1 MRKGTSARRVR
12 RPGAGRLAGAVLLA
26 LAAVTVGAAPAQAAW
41 QPQPEPATYGRS
53 TPVVSSVTMNDG
65 VVLSTQI
72 VYPTDLTTGA
82 RAEGTFPVLLTQN
95 PYGTAVID
103 PTTAG
108 DYFVKRGYIYVV
120 AAIRGTG
127 TSGGQLDWIGKQQ
140 GLDGAKLVDWAAHTL
155 SGSNGNIGLEGCSYL
170 GVDQWYTAAEVG
182 PNSALKAIAPFCT
195 NSEMYNDI
203 TTVGGVPT
211 SFIQSIAQ
219 VLPRGPQDNAQTD
232 PLSVTVNDLTN
243 GGPRSYNND
252 YWHGINVQEFMPRII
267 ANGIPALSL
276 SGWNDLFPGGNIG
289 AYVAAQNAYYGRPLT
304 APIAAGQPVTGRYQ
318 AIVGPWGH
326 AAHVTEDQLSNIR
339 KEWFDTWLKGRP
351 TGMADT
357 TKPLHV
363 FQNGANRWVDTAA
376 WPPTLST
383 GTYYLNN
390 AGSLTTAPPAAAGAD
405 TLYYAYP
412 WFPLSYNTPA
422 MTQDTVLDGPINVSL
437 YVKSTTRDAG
447 VAVTVNLVSP
457 FGFATKVSDGGLLA
471 SMRALDTGQSW
482 YGTGNKLIKP
492 VHPFTQASQQLLNPN
507 ETVKMD
513 ISVLPN
519 FTVIPAGYS
528 LQVSLSSQAPSNF
541 HMPLAPTP
549 QQTANLTN
557 GQYTISRAPG
567 TASSITL
574 PLATPGIFTTAP
586 VNWGPS
592 S

>member
-12 RPGAGRLAGAVLLA
+12 RPGAGRLAGVVLLA
-26 LAAVTVGAAPAQAAW
+26 LATVTVGAAPAEAAW
-41 QPQPEPATYGRS
+41 QPSPEPATFGRS
-53 TPVVSSVTMNDG
+53 TPVVQSVTMPDG
-65 VVLSTQI
+65 VVLSTQV
-72 VYPTDLTTGA
+72 VYPTDLVTGA
-82 RAEGTFPVLLTQN
+82 RAPGTFPVLLTQN
-95 PYGTAVID
+95 PYGTAVVD

-140 GLDGAKLVDWAAHTL
+140 GQDGAKLVDWAAHNL
-155 SGSNGNIGLEGCSYL
+155 SGSNGNVGLEGCSYL

-182 PNSALKAIAPFCT
+182 PGSALKAIAPFCT

-232 PLSVTVNDLTN
+232 PLSATVNDLTN

-252 YWHGINVQEFMPRII
+252 YWHGINAQEIMPRIV

-276 SGWNDLFPGGNIG
+276 SGWNDLFPAGNIG
-289 AYVAAQNAYYGRPLT
+289 AYVAAQNAYYGRPVT
-304 APIAAGQPVTGRYQ
+304 APITAGQPVTGRYQ

-339 KEWFDTWLKGRP
+339 KEWFDTWLKGRA

-357 TKPLHV
+357 TKPLHI

-376 WPPTLST
+376 WPPALST
-383 GTYYLNN
+383 STYYLNTGG
-390 AGSLTTAPPAAAGAD
+390 ALTTAAPTAAGVD

-412 WFPLSYNTPA
+412 WFPLNYTTPA
-422 MTQDTVLDGPINVSL
+422 VAQDTVLDGPINVSL
-437 YVKSTTRDAG
+437 YVTSTTKDAG

-471 SMRALDTGQSW
+471 SMRELDTTQSW
-482 YGTGNKLIKP
+482 YGTGGKLIKP
-492 VHPFTQASQQLLNPN
+492 VHPFTQASQHLLSPN
-507 ETVKMD
+507 EQVKMD

-519 FTVIPAGYS
+519 FTVIPAGYR

-557 GQYTISRAPG
+557 GQYTINRGPG
-567 TASSITL
+567 AASSITL
-574 PLATPGIFTTAP
+574 PFASPGLFTTAP